1 MRRALLIAAIAALAV
16 AGLGTGEA
24 MAAKKGAKLKVAA
37 SDDYGEVLMTK
48 GNKALY
54 LFTKDG
60 KGPSDCY
67 GDCATAWPP
76 LLTKGKP
83 VAGEGVTAGKLGTT
97 RRDDGSRQVTYGG
110 HPVYLYVHD
119 RPGVILCQD
128 VFEFGGTW
136 LLVSGAGKAVR

>member
-1 MRRALLIAAIAALAV
+1 
-16 AGLGTGEA
+16 
-24 MAAKKGAKLKVAA
+24 
-37 SDDYGEVLMTK
+37 MTK
-48 GNKALY
+48 GDMALY

-67 GDCATAWPP
+67 DECAVAWPP

-83 VAGEGVTAGKLGTT
+83 VAGQGAIAKKLGTT
-97 RRDDGSRQVTYGG
+97 RAQRRDPPG
-110 HPVYLYVHD
+110 HLRRATRVYLYEHD

-136 LLVSGAGKAVR
+136 LLVNAAGKAVR